1 MKSLLLLALGCL
13 ATAET
18 GIDGWLRY
26 APVPN
31 APSTLPANIVSLN
44 ASSNGPVASAASELQ
59 KGLASILSH
68 NASIIYPQSYQ
79 LGRTQSSIVIGSLS
93 EYANTFG
100 SPANVPQ
107 LTEDGYFLNTTG
119 SAVQILGQNERG
131 ALYGA
136 FAYLSMLAQG
146 NFSEVAY
153 ASNPSAPIR
162 WVNQWVSDHDS
173 SLRSMR

>member
-1 MKSLLLLALGCL
+1 MKSLLLLTLGVL
-13 ATAET
+13 ASAET
-18 GIDGWLRY
+18 GIDAWLRY
-26 APVPN
+26 ATVPN
-31 APSTLPANIVSLN
+31 APSNLPANIVSLN
-44 ASSNGPVASAASELQ
+44 ASFNGPVASAASELQ
-59 KGLASILSH
+59 KGLASILNH
-68 NASIIYPQSYQ
+68 NASVVYPQSYQ
-79 LGRTQSSIVIGSLS
+79 LSKTQSSIVIGSLS

-100 SPANVPQ
+100 SPAKVPK

-146 NFSEVAY
+146 NFSQVAY

-162 WVNQWVSDHDS
+162 WVNQWVRVHDS
-173 SLRSMR
+173 KSRPMC